1 LAKKEINIYQL
12 VLTEEGVDM
21 WLNKLERKFGKYA
34 IKNLSLYLVIG
45 YAIGYILTKL
55 NPEIDLLIGFNPE
68 QIASGQIWRLFTW
81 IILLPENNMLFL
93 LIMLVFYYSIGSQ
106 LEMIWGTFRYNVYMF
121 SGIICTLISSLI
133 SFYIAAY
140 YYECGLEL
148 AGILTSIGTT
158 PYYLNMTLFLAFAL
172 CFPDAQIN
180 MYFILPIK
188 AKYLSAFYI
197 LLMLLEIVDGGLY
210 TAALTIASLLNF
222 IIFYLSTKN
231 IRGRYNSSKR
241 KHDYMKKV
249 KAGKANST
257 YANGA
262 RHKCAVCGRTE
273 IDNPEL
279 TFRYCSKCSG
289 GKEYCQDHLFT
300 HEHK

>member
-1 LAKKEINIYQL
+1 
-12 VLTEEGVDM
+12 M

-34 IKNLSLYLVIG
+34 IRNLSLYLVIG
-45 YAIGYILTKL
+45 YAIGYILL
-55 NPEIDLLIGFNPE
+55 RVNPALVMMLGFDPME
-68 QIASGQIWRLFTW
+68 IASGEIWRLFTW
-81 IILLPENNMLFL
+81 IVFLPETNIFLL
-93 LIMLVFYYSIGSQ
+93 LIMLVFYYSIGTQ
-106 LEMIWGTFRYNVYMF
+106 LEMIWGRFRYNLYMF
-121 SGIICTLISSLI
+121 SGMICTMLSSLI
-133 SFYIAAY
+133 AFFVVAY
-140 YYECGLEL
+140 YYGLGL
-148 AGILTSIGTT
+148 NMAGIATCMGTT

-172 CFPDAQIN
+172 CFPEAQIN
-180 MYFILPIK
+180 VNLILPIK
-188 AKYLSAFYI
+188 AKYLSVFYI
-197 LLMLLEIVDGGLY
+197 IIMIVEIVDGGLF
-210 TAALTIASLLNF
+210 TATLTIASLLNF

-231 IRGRYNSSKR
+231 IRGRYSSSKR

-249 KAGKANST
+249 KAGRENST

-289 GKEYCQDHLFT
+289 GKEYCQEHLFT